1 MVTKEEA
8 DEEDDVDDDNDDD
21 AKLQRIERFEPLFE

>member
-21 AKLQRIERFEPLFE
+21 AKLQRIEPLFE

>member
-8 DEEDDVDDDNDDD
+8 DEEDDVDDD
-21 AKLQRIERFEPLFE
+21 AKLQRVEPLFE